1 MNLCAMD
8 SSTQARNTVIIGGG
22 IVGISTAY
30 FLTRHARYDPAIH
43 KITVLEASEI
53 AAGSSGKGG
62 GFLASWATPKCLA
75 PLSYEL
81 HKRLAN
87 EHGGEKKWGHRT
99 VHAAEVKLRGRDHT
113 NEDADKDDIPA
124 DFDWLDPES
133 IKSYHP
139 VGTPADSAQVHPF
152 LLTNAL
158 AELAEQ
164 SGVNIILGH
173 AKGINY
179 ASSDSSGIRVGSVS
193 YTPQSQ
199 AENEMPL
206 PASDIVVA
214 AGPWTSKLLP
224 RVKLLSPK
232 GHSMVIQPNTN
243 RTISPHI
250 LFAEIQSPDVGTL
263 TPDIYPRPR
272 DSLHSFE
279 TIYTSAPD
287 SYNDDL
293 PSRAADTVI
302 QKEEIDK
309 LYKTVSSVSS
319 VVRDGK
325 VIATQACY
333 KAQIRKHEE
342 GEEVGP
348 IVGPVPGIRGLWVA
362 TGLDEWGVQNGPG
375 VGLLMSEMILDGE
388 ARSADVRALDPKHWI

>member
-1 MNLCAMD
+1 MD
-8 SSTQARNTVIIGGG
+8 SPTQAGNIVIIGGG

-30 FLTRHARYDPAIH
+30 FLTRHARYNAALH

-62 GFLASWATPKCLA
+62 GFLASWATPQCLA

-81 HKRLAN
+81 HKRLAE
-87 EHGGEKKWGHRT
+87 EHGGENKWGYRT
-99 VHAAEVKLRGRDHT
+99 VHAAEVKLRGRDLT
-113 NEDADKDDIPA
+113 NEDPDKVGIPA
-124 DFDWLDPES
+124 DFDWLDPAS

-158 AELAEQ
+158 ADVAKE
-164 SGVNIILGH
+164 SGVKIILGH
-173 AKGINY
+173 AKAINY
-179 ASSDSSGIRVGSVS
+179 TSSDSLGIHVGSVS
-193 YTPQSQ
+193 YTPQGQ
-199 AENEMPL
+199 PENEMPL

-224 RVKLLSPK
+224 QVKLLSPK
-232 GHSMVIQPNTN
+232 GHSMVIQPSNN

-250 LFAEIQSPDVGTL
+250 LFTEIQSPEVGTL

-272 DSLHSFE
+272 DSIHDFD

-293 PSRAADTVI
+293 PSRASDTVI
-302 QKEEIDK
+302 EKEGIDK
-309 LYKTVSSVSS
+309 LCKTVSSVAG
-319 VVRDGK
+319 VIRDGK

-342 GEEVGP
+342 GQEVGP

-375 VGLLMSEMILDGE
+375 VGLLMSEMILDGD

>member
-1 MNLCAMD
+1 MD
-8 SSTQARNTVIIGGG
+8 SSTQAINIVIIGGG

-30 FLTRHARYDPAIH
+30 FLTRHARYDPAIP

-53 AAGSSGKGG
+53 ASGSSGKGG

-81 HKRLAN
+81 HKRLAD
-87 EHGGEKKWGHRT
+87 EHGGEKKWGYRT
-99 VHAAEVKLRGRDHT
+99 VHAAEVRLHGQDGT
-113 NEDADKDDIPA
+113 IDTSSADVPNEL
-124 DFDWLDPES
+124 DWLDPAS
-133 IKSYHP
+133 IKSYHR

-158 AELAEQ
+158 ADLAKQ

-179 ASSDSSGIRVGSVS
+179 ASSDSLGIRVGSVS
-193 YTPQSQ
+193 YTLQGQP
-199 AENEMPL
+199 ENEMPL
-206 PASDIVVA
+206 PASDVVVA
-214 AGPWTSKLLP
+214 AGPWTSRLLP
-224 RVKLLSPK
+224 QVKLLSPK
-232 GHSMVIQPNTN
+232 VHSMVIQPNNN

-250 LFAEIQSPDVGTL
+250 LFAEIQSPDGGTL

-287 SYNDDL
+287 SYNDEL
-293 PSRAADTVI
+293 PSRASDTVI

-309 LYKTVSSVSS
+309 LYKTVSSVSG

-333 KAQIRKHEE
+333 KAQIRKHDE

-348 IVGPVPGIRGLWVA
+348 IVGPVPGFRGLWVA

-388 ARSADVRALDPKHWI
+388 ARSADVTALDPKYWI